1 MKTYSIDNLTED
13 QFRLITEALLFS
25 ASTSVN
31 AKWYSEDSE
40 VLFNTVLSLREKHPE
55 VLTKNVHILEDEDF
69 YDEYAEKIL
78 SYFPELL
85 ETVPNL

>member
-13 QFRLITEALLFS
+13 QFRSITEALLFS

-40 VLFNTVLSLREKHPE
+40 ILFSTALSLREKHPE
-55 VLTKNVHILEDEDF
+55 VLTKYSH
-69 YDEYAEKIL
+69 
-78 SYFPELL
+78 PRG
-85 ETVPNL
+85 